1 VRYYTPIGPL
11 RVDFAVPITREPH
24 GDSFELYLG
33 LGQAF

>member
-1 VRYYTPIGPL
+1 
-11 RVDFAVPITREPH
+11 VDFAVPLNREPH